1 MDLLNN
7 FLAHF
12 DVVTLIDWGIH
23 AAAVLLCIIVHEMS
37 HGFAAYLLGDPTARR
52 AGRLSLNPLKHI
64 DLMGLLMML
73 VVHVGWAK
81 PVPVDMFRFKRPK
94 RDMALTAL
102 AGPVSNFLLAA
113 AALWLANLALTPDF
127 SYAGDLLQYIV
138 AGLCWTAVLSVGLG
152 LFNLIPIPP
161 LDGSRLVLAVLPN
174 QLYYGYLR
182 YERYLI
188 ILVVALAW
196 FGFFSGPL
204 IICIGWVLK
213 SLCAVTGFPFVILQ
227 SWFGLY

>member
-1 MDLLNN
+1 MELLNN

-12 DVVTLIDWGIH
+12 NLVTLIDWVIH
-23 AAAVLLCIIVHEMS
+23 AAAVLLCIVVHEMS
-37 HGFAAYLLGDPTARR
+37 HGLAAHLLGDPTGQR

-64 DLMGLLMML
+64 DLIGFLMML
-73 VVHVGWAK
+73 VAHVGWAK
-81 PVPVDMFRFKRPK
+81 PVPVDMRRFKRPK

-113 AALWLANLALTPDF
+113 AALWFANLALTPDF
-127 SYAGDLLQYIV
+127 ARAGDLRRYIV
-138 AGLCWTAVLSVGLG
+138 AALCWTAVLSVSLG

-161 LDGSRLVLAVLPN
+161 LDGSRLVLSVLPDR
-174 QLYYGYLR
+174 LYYGYLR

-188 ILVVALAW
+188 ILVITRAW

-204 IICIGWVLK
+204 SLCIGWVLK
-213 SLCAVTGFPFVILQ
+213 GLCTVTGFPFVILQ
-227 SWFGLY
+227 YWFGLY